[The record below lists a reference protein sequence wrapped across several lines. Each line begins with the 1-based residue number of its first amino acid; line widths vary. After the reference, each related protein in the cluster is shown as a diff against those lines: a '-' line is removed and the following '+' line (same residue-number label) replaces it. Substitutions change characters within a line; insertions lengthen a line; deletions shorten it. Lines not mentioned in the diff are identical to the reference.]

1 MSKIIAELIKEVDFD
16 WFVNHVNFTEVP
28 DYLPKIPYP
37 MCLRM
42 IEARLQND
50 CYRSLRVIIK
60 NIYIIDKYILICQ
73 LTLLMF

>member
-1 MSKIIAELIKEVDFD
+1 MNKIISAFIVEVDFD

-50 CYRSLRVIIK
+50 WYRSLRVI
-60 NIYIIDKYILICQ
+60 
-73 LTLLMF
+73 